1 MPNIKRGMMGAAG
14 AVGGVPST
22 QELFVWGH
30 LPTAGAGATSTISSP
45 VQVGADLWTDACARK
60 SGGLGISDGKLFSW
74 GRCTSVGV
82 PGGAIGDGV
91 DISRSSPVQIGT
103 ATNWASVSG
112 SDFNSLAITTDYK
125 MYSWG
130 KGDDGLIGDGTSG
143 IDRSSPVQ
151 IGAGTDW
158 LFSYCGDKASAAIT
172 TGGKLYTWGSNAWL
186 GLGLDGATT
195 EHKSVPVQVGSGT
208 GWTYVSTPGDLGP
221 TMGIQSGKLYVIG
234 GGACGGY
241 EIPDSANVA
250 RSAPLQIG
258 ALEDWTNC
266 STVARGGSAISG
278 GELMVWGSAGDYR
291 TLGSDTRGLACTATK
306 YSSPVQ
312 LGAAS
317 TWVQTGGDR
326 FQHAINSAG
335 ELWSIGGNS
344 KYGSA
349 GWGLVGL
356 QSAPVQVGA
365 LTTWTKVR
373 GTNKTVIGL
382 KTPS

>member
-22 QELFVWGH
+22 QELWVWGEA
-30 LPTAGAGATSTISSP
+30 PTATGVVSSLSSP
-45 VQVGADLWTDACARK
+45 VQVGTDLWTDACARRN
-60 SGGLGISDGKLFSW
+60 GGLGISDGKLFSW
-74 GRCTSVGV
+74 GKASNAGL
-82 PGGAIGDGV
+82 IGDGV
-91 DISRSSPVQIGT
+91 VIGRSSPVQIGT

-158 LFSYCGDKASAAIT
+158 LFSYCGYKASAAIT
-172 TGGKLYTWGSNAWL
+172 TGGKLYTWGSNVWE
-186 GLGLDGATT
+186 GLGHDEGTT

-234 GGACGGY
+234 GNWGY
-241 EIPDSANVA
+241 MIPDSANVK

-266 STVARGGSAISG
+266 STISRGGSAISG
-278 GELMVWGSAGDYR
+278 GKLMVWGSAGDYWH
-291 TLGSDTRGLACTATK
+291 LGSDTRGLGAISTK

-312 LGAAS
+312 VGSA
-317 TWVQTGGDR
+317 TNWVQAGGDR
-326 FQHAINSAG
+326 FQHAINSDG
-335 ELWSIGGNS
+335 ELWAIGGQGNF
-344 KYGSA
+344 GSA
-349 GWGLVGL
+349 ALGTTTN
-356 QSAPVQVGA
+356 QSVPIQVGS

-373 GTNKTVIGL
+373 ATFKATIGL
-382 KTPS
+382 KTPT

>member
-22 QELFVWGH
+22 QELWVWGEA
-30 LPTAGAGATSTISSP
+30 PTATGVISSLSSP
-45 VQVGADLWTDACARK
+45 VQVGTDLWTDACARRN
-60 SGGLGISDGKLFSW
+60 GGLGISDGKLFSW
-74 GRCTSVGV
+74 GQASNAGL
-82 PGGAIGDGV
+82 IGDGV
-91 DISRSSPVQIGT
+91 VIGRSSPVQIGT

-158 LFSYCGDKASAAIT
+158 LFSYCGTKSSAAIT
-172 TGGKLYTWGSNAWL
+172 TGGKLYTWGSNVWA
-186 GLGLDGATT
+186 GLGHDEGTT

-234 GGACGGY
+234 GKWGY
-241 EIPDSANVA
+241 MIPDSANVR

-266 STVARGGSAISG
+266 STISRGGSAISG
-278 GELMVWGSAGDYR
+278 GKLMVWGGAGDYR
-291 TLGSDTRGLACTATK
+291 AASSDTRGLGSIATK

-312 LGAAS
+312 VGSA
-317 TWVQTGGDR
+317 TNWVQAGGDR
-326 FQHAINSAG
+326 FQHAINSDG
-335 ELWSIGGNS
+335 ELWAIGGQGNF
-344 KYGSA
+344 GSA
-349 GWGLVGL
+349 ALGTTTN
-356 QSAPVQVGA
+356 QSVPIQVGS

-373 GTNKTVIGL
+373 ATFKATIGL
-382 KTPS
+382 KTPT